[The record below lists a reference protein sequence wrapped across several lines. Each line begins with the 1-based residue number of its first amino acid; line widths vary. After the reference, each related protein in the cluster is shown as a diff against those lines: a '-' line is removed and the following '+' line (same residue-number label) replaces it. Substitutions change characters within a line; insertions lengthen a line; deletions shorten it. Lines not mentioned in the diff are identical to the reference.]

1 MHTWCVFSR
10 RKIYR
15 GNQGQILQVLSYLLP
30 VAGRGHMHEPNCPRW
45 CGLQYPFVKIGRRP
59 AARPRR
65 RHISRVG
72 KYKYS
77 SCSLVTTVR
86 VVVALYPLSPCLI
99 SSHSVIYLVSVHACT
114 ARTTD
119 ATEIID
125 SIRFQNA
132 GKARRIQ
139 RPGSLFTSG
148 FCWTGDVRARRGRT
162 PGDAH
167 PHNCAARGPW
177 WQVTTSA

>member
-15 GNQGQILQVLSYLLP
+15 GNQGQILQVLSYF
-30 VAGRGHMHEPNCPRW
+30 AGRGHMHEPNCPRW

-86 VVVALYPLSPCLI
+86 VVVALYLLSPCLI
-99 SSHSVIYLVSVHACT
+99 SLLVA
-114 ARTTD
+114 
-119 ATEIID
+119 
-125 SIRFQNA
+125 
-132 GKARRIQ
+132 
-139 RPGSLFTSG
+139 LFTS
-148 FCWTGDVRARRGRT
+148 RQSMHARHGLRT
-162 PGDAH
+162 PPKSSIRSVSKMPERHGGSSAPAPFSHLDSAG
-167 PHNCAARGPW
+167 PATSRRRTSEARKD
-177 WQVTTSA
+177 TR